1 MGQDFDFDK
10 VGKRMPYRVPDE
22 FFRNLEKTV
31 LDRVAGEDLGS
42 SLTEIY
48 GGAGKPKAARIW
60 RFVSS
65 AAAAVVVL
73 FALGGFMAQRPS
85 ARDYMANIETAYSSL
100 TEDEQEFL
108 ASLYEDDI
116 FFNDDI

>member
-31 LDRVAGEDLGS
+31 LGRVAGEDLGAIPA
-42 SLTEIY
+42 EIY

-60 RFVSS
+60 RLVSS
-65 AAAAVVVL
+65 VAAAVVVL
-73 FALGGFMAQRPS
+73 FALGGIMAQRPS
-85 ARDYMANIETAYSSL
+85 AGDYMANIETAYSSL

-108 ASLYEDDI
+108 ASMYEDDI